1 MGGLVCA
8 VHRNAILR
16 FEEVPTKHK
25 EVVQFDEQ
33 IRDLLNV
40 TTIAEAV
47 VNETPKGQEVC
58 DILSKHEFSHADRI
72 TLLAVVE
79 SLYENQ

>member
-16 FEEVPTKHK
+16 FEEVPTKHR
-25 EVVQFDEQ
+25 EVVEFDQ
-33 IRDLLNV
+33 QMRDLLNV

-47 VNETPKGQEVC
+47 VNETQKGQEVC
-58 DILSKHEFSHADRI
+58 DILAKHEFSHVDRT

-79 SLYENQ
+79 GLYEN